1 MNKQI
6 YCFILLLSIVL
17 FSDCESY
24 AKRNRE
30 MLPQEIYSLGASNI
44 SPNGKLAKIFQFNSD
59 YTDLQRED
67 TLEEIKNNVIAWRLP
82 VYEVK
87 RDGDN
92 SYIIITEGNSNLVS
106 CIIYLTIF
114 NDNQKKLVHS
124 LKTGSPITIKGLLT
138 GKTFMRGLVIK
149 PAVLLNN

>member
-1 MNKQI
+1 MIKI
-6 YCFILLLSIVL
+6 LYIFILISCITI
-17 FSDCESY
+17 FSNCESY

-30 MLPQEIYSLGASNI
+30 LLPQEIYSLGASDI
-44 SPNGKLAKIFQFNSD
+44 SPTGKLAKIFQINSE

-67 TLEEIKNNVIAWRLP
+67 TLEEIKNHVIAWRLP

-92 SYIIITEGNSNLVS
+92 SYIITTQGDSTLVS

-114 NDNQKKLVHS
+114 DDNQKKIVHS
-124 LKTGSPITIKGLLT
+124 LKTGSPITIKGLLN
-138 GKTFMRGLVIK
+138 GKTFMRSLVIK
-149 PAVLLNN
+149 PAVLLNK